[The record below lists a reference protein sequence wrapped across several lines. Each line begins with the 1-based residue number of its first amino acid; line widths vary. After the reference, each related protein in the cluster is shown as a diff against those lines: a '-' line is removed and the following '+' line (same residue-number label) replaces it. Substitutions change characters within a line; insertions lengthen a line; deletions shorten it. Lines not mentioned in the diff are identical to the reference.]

1 MKPVLFALRGLQ
13 RRPVGRD
20 ASARASR
27 RRARINTGLA
37 CLALASSTAFA
48 AAANPDATPSEAP
61 EADLNIKATGRPV
74 DRLLE
79 SPSRCSA
86 TWAACARGS
95 ASTA

>member
-13 RRPVGRD
+13 RRPVGCD

-48 AAANPDATPSEAP
+48 AANPDATPSDAP
-61 EADLNIKATGRPV
+61 EADLNIQAQPAGQWTGVWTRSTLLGDMGGLRP
-74 DRLLE
+74 
-79 SPSRCSA
+79 
-86 TWAACARGS
+86 GS